1 MKGDAIKYLIDYRN
15 GKIKKGLGIDCIL
28 DDHLRFKR
36 KQLNIILGHDNVGKT
51 YWINWYF
58 LTLAVKHQLR
68 FCIWSGENQKGQIL
82 RDMIQMY
89 VGQKFTEIDEQKII
103 STATYLEQYFE
114 FLPNDKL
121 YKPTELLKLFE
132 QSECDVALI
141 DPFTGLDR
149 QMTFE
154 GNYTFLNEARQFVN
168 RTGITIYIN
177 PLS

>member
-1 MKGDAIKYLIDYRN
+1 
-15 GKIKKGLGIDCIL
+15 
-28 DDHLRFKR
+28 
-36 KQLNIILGHDNVGKT
+36 
-51 YWINWYF
+51 
-58 LTLAVKHQLR
+58 
-68 FCIWSGENQKGQIL
+68 
-82 RDMIQMY
+82 MIQMY

-132 QSECDVALI
+132 ESECDVALI

-154 GNYTFLNEARQFVN
+154 GNYTFLPTSSFCA
-168 RTGITIYIN
+168 T
-177 PLS
+177 